1 MYFFGDDFEELCESN
16 CRRYKVYA
24 DVYLREADGVYPQS
38 PSYTFTHKSVNGG
51 PSIVSV
57 KIVRGLTSGSFEYGG
72 AFSGQLTL
80 VATANANIPP
90 NGTKIV
96 ISVAFVSDSG
106 AETAQKAPLGTFY
119 TESVA
124 TSLFTKTVKA
134 TDGIAKL
141 TKYYVPD
148 ESEYPL
154 KASKLFEKAADLAGA
169 SIAFG
174 IDTLKLNDPNIT
186 EPPLKKKGVPE
197 GEEDPEQEVY
207 VVASGTGEKYHT
219 NPQCSGMNGN
229 VTAMT
234 RAEAEAEGYA
244 KCTKK
249 ACLGEEVS
257 EDEYYT
263 YREIAGMIASV
274 NAGNAFV
281 DSHNYLRISTPDIGL
296 KRDIPIKS
304 VINYTDNEVVNEF
317 TTTFWAQTYDGEGTP
332 PEIDPLSVSYDPSI
346 MVIDFPLANDGDYA
360 VMQKNI
366 DSKIGGVAYNGIVIK
381 RQGTGRQEIGDLL
394 AFKDTYRNKTF
405 DNVLVMGIVYDISAQ
420 GGFTE
425 TLYSLSQSE
434 AKQQAKG
441 ISTNTRVDRLEN
453 KTGAASGGVVSGGV
467 GEFTNEDKNSE
478 IFNSY
483 KDVINENG
491 AITTKK
497 NYINPKTPFAHV
509 GGSGNSI
516 DKPEEGETLDD
527 VSGIASILGGHTNKI
542 IKSAISAILC
552 GQNNSIQDDSAMAAI
567 TAGGSHK
574 IIGSIGAAIVC
585 GERSI
590 IQNAAL
596 ACIAGGTA
604 NESTSALSFIG
615 AGMFNKISS
624 SNVGNSICGGNANKI
639 KNEAAFAFIGGG
651 INNEASG
658 DQSAIIGGQNNKI
671 QSVNSDSAILA
682 GQGNQMLD
690 SYACAIISGY
700 NNGTKKEVN
709 YSAIISGSGNMMF
722 SGGNSVILGGSLNN
736 IGDKNQAGSESGD
749 VILGGYENAIKYSS
763 YWSTVLYG
771 DHNFIGRYSNSSCV
785 GGSNNR
791 LNDSPLCTV
800 FGSHNQVDDIS
811 LCFICGMWFDTV
823 EARLKNASFVIGGG
837 LSEDYKKN
845 IFYVTNTGDV
855 YAHSFNI
862 IGETASEA
870 SAFSAKSVDSPDISE
885 LVEQINQMKSD
896 IETLKSKNEELRA
909 EVEKLKQ

>member
-1 MYFFGDDFEELCESN
+1 MYFFGDDFEQLCESN
-16 CRRYKVYA
+16 CRQYRVYA
-24 DVYLREADGVYPQS
+24 DVYLREADGVYPES

-106 AETAQKAPLGTFY
+106 SETAQKAPLGTFY

-141 TKYYVPD
+141 TKYYVPN

-207 VVASGTGEKYHT
+207 VAASGKGEKYHT

-346 MVIDFPLANDGDYA
+346 MVIDFPLATDGDYA

-453 KTGAASGGVVSGGV
+453 KTGAASGGGTVSGGV
-467 GEFTNEDKNSE
+467 GEFTNKDKNSE

-483 KDVINENG
+483 KDVTNESG
-491 AITTKK
+491 TVTAKR
-497 NYINPKTPFAHV
+497 NYINPKTPYAHV
-509 GGSGNSI
+509 AGEQNSI
-516 DKPEEGETLDD
+516 DDGKD
-527 VSGIASILGGHTNKI
+527 IKI
-542 IKSAISAILC
+542 ISGASAILS
-552 GQNNSIQDDSAMAAI
+552 GRTNTILNASYSA
-567 TAGGSHK
+567 
-574 IIGSIGAAIVC
+574 IIGGLFNTIRNCTQAAIV
-585 GERSI
+585 
-590 IQNAAL
+590 
-596 ACIAGGTA
+596 
-604 NESTSALSFIG
+604 
-615 AGMFNKISS
+615 
-624 SNVGNSICGGNANKI
+624 VGGNNTI
-639 KNEAAFAFIGGG
+639 EGIEAMASGAFIGGG
-651 INNEASG
+651 FR
-658 DQSAIIGGQNNKI
+658 NK
-671 QSVNSDSAILA
+671 VSDTC
-682 GQGNQMLD
+682 G
-690 SYACAIISGY
+690 
-700 NNGTKKEVN
+700 V
-709 YSAIISGSGNMMF
+709 
-722 SGGNSVILGGSLNN
+722 V
-736 IGDKNQAGSESGD
+736 
-749 VILGGYENAIKYSS
+749 
-763 YWSTVLYG
+763 
-771 DHNFIGRYSNSSCV
+771 V
-785 GGSNNR
+785 GGSNNVAKTDYGGIFSGQYNEVSGFLSGVFCGSSNKVLGNYSAI
-791 LNDSPLCTV
+791 LNGLHNSIDKDAATGCCVVSGDTNIIGKGGRSSVIVGGSENKILETSCWASTILGGSKNSINGSVCSSILSGTENKITGGTNSVILCGYRNTLNGERCVVSGENNIVNGNCDIVCGYQNKTDFGPL
-800 FGSHNQVDDIS
+800 GRI
-811 LCFICGMWFDTV
+811 ICGRGATTKIKIGPPIMF
-823 EARLKNASFVIGGG
+823 AIGGG
-837 LSEDYKKN
+837 YPGNEKN
-845 IFYVTNTGDV
+845 VFFVNQMGDV
-855 YAHSFNI
+855 YARSFNI
-862 IGETASEA
+862 IGETASET
-870 SAFSAKSVDSPDISE
+870 SAFSAKSVDSPDISK
-885 LVEQINQMKSD
+885 LAEQINQMKSD

>member
-1 MYFFGDDFEELCESN
+1 MYFFGDDFEQLCESN
-16 CRRYKVYA
+16 CRQYRVYA
-24 DVYLREADGVYPQS
+24 DVYLREADGVYPES

-106 AETAQKAPLGTFY
+106 SETAQKAPLGTFY

-141 TKYYVPD
+141 TKYYVPN

-186 EPPLKKKGVPE
+186 EPPLKKKGAPE

-207 VVASGTGEKYHT
+207 VAASDAGEKYHT

-249 ACLGEEVS
+249 ACLGEEAS

-317 TTTFWAQTYDGEGTP
+317 TTTFWAQTYEGEGTP

-346 MVIDFPLANDGDYA
+346 MVIDFPLATDGDYA

-394 AFKDTYRNKTF
+394 AFKDTYRDKTF

-425 TLYSLSQSE
+425 TLY
-434 AKQQAKG
+434 
-441 ISTNTRVDRLEN
+441 
-453 KTGAASGGVVSGGV
+453 
-467 GEFTNEDKNSE
+467 
-478 IFNSY
+478 
-483 KDVINENG
+483 
-491 AITTKK
+491 
-497 NYINPKTPFAHV
+497 
-509 GGSGNSI
+509 
-516 DKPEEGETLDD
+516 
-527 VSGIASILGGHTNKI
+527 
-542 IKSAISAILC
+542 
-552 GQNNSIQDDSAMAAI
+552 
-567 TAGGSHK
+567 
-574 IIGSIGAAIVC
+574 
-585 GERSI
+585 
-590 IQNAAL
+590 
-596 ACIAGGTA
+596 
-604 NESTSALSFIG
+604 
-615 AGMFNKISS
+615 
-624 SNVGNSICGGNANKI
+624 
-639 KNEAAFAFIGGG
+639 
-651 INNEASG
+651 
-658 DQSAIIGGQNNKI
+658 
-671 QSVNSDSAILA
+671 
-682 GQGNQMLD
+682 
-690 SYACAIISGY
+690 
-700 NNGTKKEVN
+700 
-709 YSAIISGSGNMMF
+709 
-722 SGGNSVILGGSLNN
+722 
-736 IGDKNQAGSESGD
+736 
-749 VILGGYENAIKYSS
+749 
-763 YWSTVLYG
+763 
-771 DHNFIGRYSNSSCV
+771 
-785 GGSNNR
+785 
-791 LNDSPLCTV
+791 
-800 FGSHNQVDDIS
+800 
-811 LCFICGMWFDTV
+811 
-823 EARLKNASFVIGGG
+823 
-837 LSEDYKKN
+837 
-845 IFYVTNTGDV
+845 
-855 YAHSFNI
+855 
-862 IGETASEA
+862 
-870 SAFSAKSVDSPDISE
+870 
-885 LVEQINQMKSD
+885 
-896 IETLKSKNEELRA
+896 
-909 EVEKLKQ
+909 

>member
-1 MYFFGDDFEELCESN
+1 MYFFGDDFEQLCESN
-16 CRRYKVYA
+16 CRQYRVYA
-24 DVYLREADGVYPQS
+24 DVYLREADGVYPES

-72 AFSGQLTL
+72 ALSGQLTL

-106 AETAQKAPLGTFY
+106 SETAQKAPLGTFY

-141 TKYYVPD
+141 TKYYVPN

-186 EPPLKKKGVPE
+186 EPPLKKKGAPE

-207 VVASGTGEKYHT
+207 VAASDAGEKYHT

-249 ACLGEEVS
+249 ACLGEEAS

-317 TTTFWAQTYDGEGTP
+317 TTTFWAQTYEGEGTP

-346 MVIDFPLANDGDYA
+346 MVIDFPLATDGDYA

-394 AFKDTYRNKTF
+394 AFKDTYRDKTF

-453 KTGAASGGVVSGGV
+453 KTGTASGEGTVSGGV

-483 KDVINENG
+483 KDVTNESG
-491 AITTKK
+491 TVMYKK
-497 NYINPKTPFAHV
+497 NYINPRTPFAHV
-509 GGSGNSI
+509 GGLGNAIDRDASSISG
-516 DKPEEGETLDD
+516 L
-527 VSGIASILGGHTNKI
+527 
-542 IKSAISAILC
+542 SAIVAGHHSEITNSPLSAIIT
-552 GQNNSIQDDSAMAAI
+552 GDEQKIDSSNLAAI
-567 TAGGSHK
+567 
-574 IIGSIGAAIVC
+574 IC
-585 GERSI
+585 GRK
-590 IQNAAL
+590 
-596 ACIAGGTA
+596 
-604 NESTSALSFIG
+604 
-615 AGMFNKISS
+615 NKISS
-624 SNVGNSICGGNANKI
+624 SYFTGILGGDLNEILGHSTSSAIVAGTSNVCESAKSFIGGGTNNKIASSLFSAICGG
-639 KNEAAFAFIGGG
+639 KNNNISVNGTAAAFIGGG
-651 INNEASG
+651 SNNEVNTNG
-658 DQSAIIGGQNNKI
+658 FDSAIVGGNNNTVSAANSTILAGHGNSVNSTQYGTQSSAVICGNGNRVRGSDSVVICGGGNTVSSGCSAVIAGSGNENGGFGCVAMGSNNKI
-671 QSVNSDSAILA
+671 TGQSSSVTLYTFVC
-682 GQGNQMLD
+682 GQ
-690 SYACAIISGY
+690 
-700 NNGTKKEVN
+700 
-709 YSAIISGSGNMMF
+709 
-722 SGGNSVILGGSLNN
+722 
-736 IGDKNQAGSESGD
+736 
-749 VILGGYENAIKYSS
+749 ENE
-763 YWSTVLYG
+763 
-771 DHNFIGRYSNSSCV
+771 V
-785 GGSNNR
+785 GGSQDCIVCGRGAKASEMHKIVVGNYTYGN
-791 LNDSPLCTV
+791 V
-800 FGSHNQVDDIS
+800 FWVDA
-811 LCFICGMWFDTV
+811 FG
-823 EARLKNASFVIGGG
+823 N
-837 LSEDYKKN
+837 
-845 IFYVTNTGDV
+845 V

-862 IGETASEA
+862 IDETASET
-870 SAFSAKSVDSPDISE
+870 SAFPAKSTNNPDISE
-885 LVEQINQMKSD
+885 LLEQINQMKSD

>member
-1 MYFFGDDFEELCESN
+1 MYFFGDDFEQLCESN
-16 CRRYKVYA
+16 CRQYRVYA
-24 DVYLREADGVYPQS
+24 DVYLREADGVYPES

-80 VATANANIPP
+80 AATANANIPP

-106 AETAQKAPLGTFY
+106 SETAQKAPLGTFY

-207 VVASGTGEKYHT
+207 VAASGTGEKYHT

-249 ACLGEEVS
+249 ACLGEEAS

-317 TTTFWAQTYDGEGTP
+317 TTTFWAQTYEGEGTP
-332 PEIDPLSVSYDPSI
+332 PKIDPLSVSYDPSI
-346 MVIDFPLANDGDYA
+346 MVIDFPLATDGDYA

-453 KTGAASGGVVSGGV
+453 KTGAASGGV

-483 KDVINENG
+483 KDVTNESG
-491 AITTKK
+491 TVTAKR
-497 NYINPKTPFAHV
+497 NYINPKTPYAHV
-509 GGSGNSI
+509 AGEQNSI
-516 DKPEEGETLDD
+516 DDD
-527 VSGIASILGGHTNKI
+527 KD
-542 IKSAISAILC
+542 IKSISGASAILS
-552 GQNNSIQDDSAMAAI
+552 GQTNTILSASYS
-567 TAGGSHK
+567 T
-574 IIGSIGAAIVC
+574 IIGGFLNTIRNCTQAAIVV
-585 GERSI
+585 GGNNTIE
-590 IQNAAL
+590 
-596 ACIAGGTA
+596 GTA
-604 NESTSALSFIG
+604 SG
-615 AGMFNKISS
+615 
-624 SNVGNSICGGNANKI
+624 
-639 KNEAAFAFIGGG
+639 AFIGGG
-651 INNEASG
+651 FRNKVSETGGVVAGGADNVAKTSYGGIFSGQYNEASG
-658 DQSAIIGGQNNKI
+658 SSSGVFCGSFNKALGHY
-671 QSVNSDSAILA
+671 SAILNGLHNSIDKDAATGCCVVSGDANIIGKGGRSSVIVGGSENQILERSCWASTILGGSKNSISSSVCSSILSGTENKIA
-682 GQGNQMLD
+682 G
-690 SYACAIISGY
+690 
-700 NNGTKKEVN
+700 GT
-709 YSAIISGSGNMMF
+709 
-722 SGGNSVILGGSLNN
+722 NSVILCGYRNTLNGERCVVSGENN
-736 IGDKNQAGSESGD
+736 IVNGNCDI
-749 VILGGYENAIKYSS
+749 VCGYQNK
-763 YWSTVLYG
+763 TDYG
-771 DHNFIGRYSNSSCV
+771 PPGR
-785 GGSNNR
+785 
-791 LNDSPLCTV
+791 
-800 FGSHNQVDDIS
+800 I
-811 LCFICGMWFDTV
+811 ICGSGATTKTNGPPIMF
-823 EARLKNASFVIGGG
+823 AIGG
-837 LSEDYKKN
+837 DYSGNEKN
-845 IFYVTNTGDV
+845 IFFVNQLGDV

-870 SAFSAKSVDSPDISE
+870 SAFSAKSVDNPDISE

>member
-1 MYFFGDDFEELCESN
+1 MYFFGDDFEQLCESN
-16 CRRYKVYA
+16 CRQYRVYA
-24 DVYLREADGVYPQS
+24 DVYLREADGVYPES

-106 AETAQKAPLGTFY
+106 SETAQKAPLGTFY

-186 EPPLKKKGVPE
+186 EPPLKKKGVSE

-207 VVASGTGEKYHT
+207 VAASGTGEKYHT

-234 RAEAEAEGYA
+234 RAEAEAEGYT

-346 MVIDFPLANDGDYA
+346 MVIDFPLTTDGDYA

-453 KTGAASGGVVSGGV
+453 NTGAASGGGTVSGGV

-483 KDVINENG
+483 KDVTNESG
-491 AITTKK
+491 TVTAKR
-497 NYINPKTPFAHV
+497 NYINPDTAFAHV
-509 GGSGNSI
+509 GGQGNSI
-516 DKPEEGETLDD
+516 DDYGDET
-527 VSGIASILGGHTNKI
+527 VSSYSNMAAILGGHANNIAKSEWSTI
-542 IKSAISAILC
+542 IGGENNTIQENSSVSAILA
-552 GQNNSIQDDSAMAAI
+552 GRQNKLTAAQYSAIIGGLSNNIKNNSMFACILGAL
-567 TAGGSHK
+567 GGS
-574 IIGSIGAAIVC
+574 I
-585 GERSI
+585 
-590 IQNAAL
+590 
-596 ACIAGGTA
+596 
-604 NESTSALSFIG
+604 SAQQS
-615 AGMFNKISS
+615 
-624 SNVGNSICGGNANKI
+624 
-639 KNEAAFAFIGGG
+639 FIGGG
-651 INNEASG
+651 IGNHIDGNHISC
-658 DQSAIIGGQNNKI
+658 SAICGGNTNNVK
-671 QSVNSDSAILA
+671 S
-682 GQGNQMLD
+682 GE
-690 SYACAIISGY
+690 CAIIAGRYNNIEGDSCYCSAIVGGGGNKVTRNYAVALGGVNNNVNSEFSVALGGVQNTIDNLSGSCVATGSRNEIIGSSYCFVAGY
-700 NNGTKKEVN
+700 NNKC
-709 YSAIISGSGNMMF
+709 S
-722 SGGNSVILGGSLNN
+722 
-736 IGDKNQAGSESGD
+736 
-749 VILGGYENAIKYSS
+749 SS
-763 YWSTVLYG
+763 YCCFV
-771 DHNFIGRYSNSSCV
+771 IGSYADAKSNH
-785 GGSNNR
+785 R
-791 LNDSPLCTV
+791 
-800 FGSHNQVDDIS
+800 
-811 LCFICGMWFDTV
+811 
-823 EARLKNASFVIGGG
+823 FVIGGDG
-837 LSEDYKKN
+837 ASGRKN
-845 IFYVTNTGDV
+845 ILFVDGEGNV
-855 YAHSFNI
+855 YAKSFNI
-862 IGETASEA
+862 IGETASET
-870 SAFSAKSVDSPDISE
+870 SAFSAKSANSPDISE
-885 LVEQINQMKSD
+885 LLEQINQMKSD